1 MRRCVHALVMVL
13 AVVLGACGSSAKQ
26 ASAPAAARLA
36 HWRTLAHVKRPL
48 DVAGPR
54 ADGSLVL
61 AKNGRLGR
69 VLGSGAVVQF
79 AGLYRSSGGEEPYIA
94 IPAPRHRGCSFGRS
108 VYALRLT
115 SPHGVIAIAPSGRT
129 RRLANINAKG
139 LQSGIAFD
147 ETGRFGHRLL
157 VTVTNGASDTTVLS
171 IGCRGAVKTVATHG
185 PRVEGGIAVAP
196 RSFGRFGG
204 DLIAPDEQTG
214 RIYAFNPAGKSVLIA
229 TSDVAHGPDIGVEGE
244 VFLPHR
250 KHYDAVFA
258 DRLTPGNKHP
268 GDDLL
273 LALSRGVLLS
283 AGARPGDLLIASE
296 GGAKA
301 DAVSCGSSGCRVHH
315 VADGPAIAHG
325 EGHIA
330 ILPR

>member
-1 MRRCVHALVMVL
+1 MRRYVQVLLPAL
-13 AVVLGACGSSAKQ
+13 AVIAGGCGSSSTRA
-26 ASAPAAARLA
+26 AVSTAARVA
-36 HWRTLAHVKRPL
+36 HWRVLAHVKRPL

-61 AKNGRLGR
+61 AANGRLSR
-69 VLGSGAVVQF
+69 LLRSGAVRRF
-79 AGLYRSSGGEEPYIA
+79 AGRYRSPGGEEPYIA
-94 IPAPRHRGCSFGRS
+94 VPPAGHRGCFRAAT
-108 VYALRLT
+108 YALKLT
-115 SPHGVIAIAPSGRT
+115 PPHGVLAISPSGRA
-129 RRLANINAKG
+129 RLLASITAKG
-139 LQSGIAFD
+139 LESGIAFD
-147 ETGRFGHRLL
+147 ATGRFGHTLL
-157 VTVTNGASDTTVLS
+157 VTVTNGSNDTTVLAV
-171 IGCRGAVKTVATHG
+171 GCHGAVKTVVTGG
-185 PRVEGGIAVAP
+185 PRVEGGVAVAP

-214 RIYAFNPAGKSVLIA
+214 KIYAFTPRGRTRLVA

-250 KHYDAVFA
+250 RHYRAVFA

-268 GDDLL
+268 GDDVL
-273 LALSRGVLLS
+273 LALSADTLQLM
-283 AGARPGDLLIASE
+283 GAHPGDLLIASE

-301 DAVSCGSSGCRVHH
+301 ELVRCGARGCSVRH
-315 VADGPAIAHG
+315 VADGPAAAHG

>member
-1 MRRCVHALVMVL
+1 M
-13 AVVLGACGSSAKQ
+13 
-26 ASAPAAARLA
+26 
-36 HWRTLAHVKRPL
+36 
-48 DVAGPR
+48 
-54 ADGSLVL
+54 
-61 AKNGRLGR
+61 
-69 VLGSGAVVQF
+69 
-79 AGLYRSSGGEEPYIA
+79 
-94 IPAPRHRGCSFGRS
+94 
-108 VYALRLT
+108 
-115 SPHGVIAIAPSGRT
+115 
-129 RRLANINAKG
+129 
-139 LQSGIAFD
+139 
-147 ETGRFGHRLL
+147 
-157 VTVTNGASDTTVLS
+157 
-171 IGCRGAVKTVATHG
+171 
-185 PRVEGGIAVAP
+185 
-196 RSFGRFGG
+196 
-204 DLIAPDEQTG
+204 
-214 RIYAFNPAGKSVLIA
+214 LIA

-244 VFLPHR
+244 VFLPRR

-301 DAVSCGSSGCRVHH
+301 DACSCGSSGCRVHH